1 MSESFADNTM
11 LVIDSVHADSL
22 LHEGNNYKAATG
34 RKTPDKC
41 SPIPTSSSPVPP
53 FVYNITP
60 YVSNKH
66 RNNNSKILMLD
77 EYDHELD
84 EVDDMFK
91 DHIGVKD
98 INDSAQDP
106 DNDNEFEYDDNEER
120 YDSVVIKNVED
131 ISVGTEWK
139 TNGKDLFS
147 PLDIETMFEQE
158 VVPAVPEENQQ
169 AFETETEPQVT
180 EPEEELFQESAAVD
194 HNEPEAPS
202 LRMIK
207 EQVKEQP
214 KSLFRLNYDTA
225 TRERLSR
232 IVDELDLVGSCDDN
246 NSQEDDRDLRDEA
259 EEMDVAMKRIK
270 LSESCYEGVLVPKLK
285 DENEE
290 RESKAKCPDKTD
302 LDKSFD
308 AEKYNF
314 DYDPVD
320 SADEIS
326 VNDQTSIYPL
336 DDTIHTLD
344 KFKLMKIN
352 IPPPPPL
359 APIVNKNLISE
370 AIQTEADES
379 TCVERDEIV
388 LSNCNISSSSMLLK
402 IISTFFTSDRTLDN
416 TFDAT
421 RLKSITTL
429 VLDYNNL
436 SDLKFLVNLPT
447 LKRLSVV
454 GNQLSSITETL
465 FHLKPVKKSLEVMDL
480 RYNPFNLSFS
490 NLKRR
495 MDNDEQF
502 VKFVCYKYS
511 VLRSGFVNLT
521 EFDGELIE
529 NYKEEYETYKKKY
542 HIIKKWFT
550 RDKAKQEK
558 SNSSKTVTFWVPV
571 EPKKIQRKPGYVK
584 REKKLMEPSK
594 TSQSSAVVKPKPVVA
609 KHKS

>member
-1 MSESFADNTM
+1 
-11 LVIDSVHADSL
+11 
-22 LHEGNNYKAATG
+22 
-34 RKTPDKC
+34 
-41 SPIPTSSSPVPP
+41 
-53 FVYNITP
+53 
-60 YVSNKH
+60 
-66 RNNNSKILMLD
+66 
-77 EYDHELD
+77 
-84 EVDDMFK
+84 
-91 DHIGVKD
+91 
-98 INDSAQDP
+98 
-106 DNDNEFEYDDNEER
+106 
-120 YDSVVIKNVED
+120 
-131 ISVGTEWK
+131 
-139 TNGKDLFS
+139 
-147 PLDIETMFEQE
+147 
-158 VVPAVPEENQQ
+158 
-169 AFETETEPQVT
+169 
-180 EPEEELFQESAAVD
+180 
-194 HNEPEAPS
+194 
-202 LRMIK
+202 
-207 EQVKEQP
+207 VKEQP

-232 IVDELDLVGSCDDN
+232 IVDELDLVGSCDDD
-246 NSQEDDRDLRDEA
+246 NSQKDDRDLRDEA

-285 DENEE
+285 DEKEE
-290 RESKAKCPDKTD
+290 REPKAKCPDKID

-344 KFKLMKIN
+344 KFKLMAIN

-359 APIVNKNLISE
+359 APVVNKNLISE
-370 AIQTEADES
+370 AVQTEADES

-416 TFDAT
+416 TFDAK

-465 FHLKPVKKSLEVMDL
+465 SHLKPVKKSLEDMDL

-495 MDNDEQF
+495 MDNDEEF

-511 VLRSGFVNLT
+511 VLRSGFINLT

-584 REKKLMEPSK
+584 RETQNSSKIELAKSELAGQRVRVSTSREKK
-594 TSQSSAVVKPKPVVA
+594 
-609 KHKS
+609 